1 MIFHLGAYNCVEVII
16 LEEKQSTITYDDN
29 WREVSTP
36 EIPVLGSPEA
46 YDRAVATDEPE
57 LELSDDGIE
66 KRRFSAPKHL
76 VLTVQLVVCIL
87 LALTAF
93 ALKSIGGEVYEAAR
107 AWYIEQLNDTA
118 VFDGSRDFGLP
129 FLNGATADE
138 V

>member
-1 MIFHLGAYNCVEVII
+1 MIFHLGAYNCVEVIFV
-16 LEEKQSTITYDDN
+16 EEKQSTITYDDN
-29 WREVSTP
+29 WREISTP
-36 EIPVLGSPEA
+36 EIPVLGSAET
-46 YDRAVATDEPE
+46 YDRDVMTDEPE
-57 LELSDDGIE
+57 LELPDDGIE
-66 KRRFSAPKHL
+66 KRRFTAPKHL

-87 LALTAF
+87 LSLTAF